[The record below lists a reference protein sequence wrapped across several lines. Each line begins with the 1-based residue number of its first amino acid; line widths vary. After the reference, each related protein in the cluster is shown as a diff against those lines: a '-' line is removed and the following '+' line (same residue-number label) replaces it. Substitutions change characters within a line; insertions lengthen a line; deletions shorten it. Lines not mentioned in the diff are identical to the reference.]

1 MRAARSLA
9 MRVAAMRA
17 ARPAGVLAATLIA
30 SFLPAVV
37 HAQTVSS
44 AVVPQT
50 IHVGDVFH
58 AAVRVELPAGV
69 EAVFPD
75 TLALPDGDIEA
86 AGRVRITTDTVG
98 GTRVMTAAYP
108 LTAWRSGDEIVLPD
122 VSFSVGEGPAQRVMS
137 ASFPAFTLASVLPA
151 DTSGIEPKPAKD
163 VLGASRIWWPW
174 LLAGLVALILAA
186 VLLYLW
192 RRRRARAVVEQ
203 PVAPAVS
210 PREAALAL
218 LQQARAE
225 RLVER
230 GMLKPFYGAIT
241 AAVGGYLVAVDP
253 ELGADLTTPELARHV
268 RARRAPPELLELL
281 QLLGQADLVKFAK
294 ARRTPAE
301 AYGDWD
307 AARSWVER
315 YDGWIPDEEPAQEAA

>member
-1 MRAARSLA
+1 
-9 MRVAAMRA
+9 MRA
-17 ARPAGVLAATLIA
+17 ARPSAMRTARSGTVLAAALAA
-30 SFLPAVV
+30 SFLPALV
-37 HAQTVSS
+37 HGQSVSS

-86 AGRVRITTDTVG
+86 AGRVRVTTDTIG
-98 GTRVMTAAYP
+98 GTRVVTAAYP
-108 LTAWRSGDEIVLPD
+108 LTAWRSGDEIVLPA

-174 LLAGLVALILAA
+174 LLAGMVALILAA
-186 VLLYLW
+186 VLFYLW
-192 RRRRARAVVEQ
+192 RRRRARTLVQEPVV
-203 PVAPAVS
+203 PGVS

-241 AAVGGYLVAVDP
+241 VAVRGYLEAVDP
-253 ELGADLTTPELARHV
+253 EMGADLTTTELARHV
-268 RARRAPPELLELL
+268 RARGAPPVLLQLL

-301 AYGDWD
+301 AYSDWD
-307 AARSWVER
+307 AAHGWVER
-315 YDGWIPDEEPAQEAA
+315 YDGWIPDAAPAQEAA